1 MIKKKLK
8 NGLIVILDKQPSKSI
23 TIELTVKVGSN
34 YEKENEL
41 GISHFIEH
49 LLFEGTNK
57 RDTRQIAAAIENLGG
72 EINALTSNERTSY
85 YIKIIKKH
93 ADVALDILSDIVKNS
108 LFKNESVEKERQ
120 VILNEISSISDNP
133 NFYQWI
139 VFQRNLFKKN
149 PAKNPISGYTKT
161 IASITRKQIL
171 DYHNSYYPANNIILS
186 VVGNYEKNI
195 LKKIN
200 YYFYDIKQKRVKKY
214 INIKD
219 PKSTKIETYK
229 EKKDFEH
236 SYLVL
241 GHKTVP
247 RDHKD
252 SYVLDV
258 IRIIL
263 GAGMSSRLFNE
274 IRIKRALAYNLGV
287 QHEANLDYGFFA
299 IFLNAEKKKLEEAR
313 NIVTNEL
320 EKIRKITSK
329 ELMDAK
335 NYIEGQYLIEIEDN
349 QKRAEAISFWQ
360 VIKDY
365 RLFESYLK
373 NISKVTMKD
382 VERVAKKYFDGKYT
396 QIIIEN

>member
-1 MIKKKLK
+1 MIKKKLR

-34 YEKENEL
+34 YEKTNEL

-49 LLFEGTNK
+49 LLFEGTKK

-93 ADVALDILSDIVKNS
+93 ADIALDILSDIVKNS

-139 VFQRNLFKKN
+139 IFQRNLFKKN
-149 PAKNPISGYTKT
+149 PAKNPISGNAKT
-161 IASITRKQIL
+161 ISSMTRKQIL
-171 DYHNSYYPANNIILS
+171 DYYDSYYHANNIILS
-186 VVGNYEKNI
+186 IVGNYEKNI

-200 YYFYDIKQKRVKKY
+200 YYFSDIKQKRIKKY
-214 INIKD
+214 KNIKD
-219 PKSTKIETYK
+219 PKSVKIKIYR

-241 GHKTVP
+241 GHKTIS

-252 SYVLDV
+252 SYILDV
-258 IRIIL
+258 IRVIL

-274 IRIKRALAYNLGV
+274 IRIKRALAYSLGV

-299 IFLNAEKKKLEEAR
+299 VFLNAEKKKLEEAK
-313 NIVTNEL
+313 NIVTKEL
-320 EKIRKITSK
+320 EKIRYVTNK
-329 ELMDAK
+329 ELIDAK

-365 RLFESYLK
+365 KLFESYLK
-373 NISKVTMKD
+373 NISKVNIKD
-382 VERVAKKYFDGKYT
+382 IERVAKKYFDGKYT